1 MPAATVGGPEAG
13 PAMKAPDD
21 GRATLLCALAA
32 GGTGAP
38 LYLVPSVGST
48 PLSLMRLARAIDPRR
63 PVRSFAYAG
72 LEDDAAPHRTLEAMA
87 AACVDELLALSPDG
101 PVLLGGHCLGGTIAL
116 EMALQLEARGR
127 DVARLVV
134 LDSIAPLIEGSHRAS
149 AGPDV
154 AGSRAAAAESSF
166 RRSIEEIVTRT
177 IGAYPVIGPNAFR
190 RLGDLLKLHIEAG
203 VAYRA
208 RPLRARTCVLRT
220 AGCGDAVLDGWS
232 RIAPDALS
240 FHDVPGDT
248 FSMLR
253 LPHVETVGRIL
264 GRLLVDAV
272 R

>member
-1 MPAATVGGPEAG
+1 MPAATAGRPEAG
-13 PAMKAPDD
+13 ETMKAPDD
-21 GRATLLCALAA
+21 ARATLLCTLAA

-48 PLSLMRLARAIDPRR
+48 PLSLVRLARAIDPRR

-87 AACVDELLALSPDG
+87 AACVEELLAASPEG
-101 PVLLGGHCLGGTIAL
+101 PYLLGGHCLGGTVAL

-127 DVARLVV
+127 NVTRLVV
-134 LDSIAPLIEGSHRAS
+134 LDSIAPLIEGTHRAS
-149 AGPDV
+149 VGPD
-154 AGSRAAAAESSF
+154 AFGSRAAAAESSF
-166 RRSIEEIVTRT
+166 RRAIEEIVSRT
-177 IGAYPVIGPNAFR
+177 IGAYPVIGPDAFR
-190 RLGDLLKLHIEAG
+190 RLGALLKLHIEAG

-220 AGCGDAVLDGWS
+220 AGCADAVLDGWS
-232 RIAPDALS
+232 SVAPGALS
-240 FHDVPGDT
+240 LHDVPGDT

-253 LPHVETVGRIL
+253 LPHVETVGRTL
-264 GRLLVDAV
+264 GRLLADAV